1 MKESINFNRAATFYD
16 ATRKLRDD
24 IADQITNA
32 LLAEIRAAGAD
43 RVLEVGIGT
52 GRMARPLMREG
63 VQMVGVDISTEMMG
77 QLFVQLTPEHTP
89 PELLLSDATALPFR
103 DGTFRAAMV
112 VHVLHLV
119 QSVEDTV
126 AEVRRVLAPGGV
138 LLHQTRRPDEDTNR
152 MWIEH
157 DKFWI
162 EVCRAHGHEL
172 VQRPT
177 QERITQAL
185 TNSGATASVMEL
197 ARSEDE
203 SSVEIELDNLRGRQ
217 HSWMWLIPDE
227 IITDSMGEFE
237 AWLRKRAAPD
247 GTFMDRAA
255 YVIEAWRW

>member
-77 QLFVQLTPEHTP
+77 QLIAQLTPEHTL
-89 PELLLSDATALPFR
+89 PELLLGDATALPFR
-103 DGTFRAAMV
+103 DGSFRAVMV

-119 QSVEDTV
+119 KSPDDAIREIS
-126 AEVRRVLAPGGV
+126 RMLAPDGV
-138 LLHQTRRPDEDTNR
+138 LLHQTRRPDEETHR
-152 MWIEH
+152 MWVDH
-157 DKFWI
+157 DKFWTDI
-162 EVCRAHGHEL
+162 CRARGHEL

-177 QERITQAL
+177 QERITKAL
-185 TNSGATASVMEL
+185 TDSGATAKVKEL
-197 ARSEDE
+197 ARSEHE
-203 SSVEIELDNLRGRQ
+203 SSVEVEMENLRARR
-217 HSWMWLIPDE
+217 HSWMWLVPDAIVAE
-227 IITDSMGEFE
+227 SMGEFE
-237 AWLRKRAAPD
+237 GWLRQRAGPD
-247 GTFMDRAA
+247 GTFVDRAT
-255 YVIEAWRW
+255 YVIEAWQW